1 MSAKKILVVEDDKA
15 SAMLMAYKLK
25 GSGYTVVFAP
35 DGCEAISQI
44 RSENPDLMILDL
56 ALPSRNPFAGP
67 QWDGFSLMDWLSR
80 SRPTEPIPIVVVTAC
95 DSTKSKKRAL
105 DAGAIAYF
113 QKPAQ
118 FDALLAAIRGALG
131 ETSNPSPASSVN
143 SPGPPSGFMQWFV
156 MSGLALN
163 LAGGLA

>member
-1 MSAKKILVVEDDKA
+1 MIIPAQEVFLPTFFPQPEHGKCILVVEDDKA

-80 SRPTEPIPIVVVTAC
+80 SRPTEPIPIVVVTATPYAAA
-95 DSTKSKKRAL
+95 SAL
-105 DAGAIAYF
+105 DC
-113 QKPAQ
+113 
-118 FDALLAAIRGALG
+118 
-131 ETSNPSPASSVN
+131 
-143 SPGPPSGFMQWFV
+143 
-156 MSGLALN
+156 
-163 LAGGLA
+163 